1 MKVLMTAD
9 AVGGVWTYALE
20 LCNALADHGVEFVL
34 ATIGPAPTAA
44 QRERVGELRN
54 VHLEHASLK
63 LEWMEQPWADVEK
76 VGRWLLDLA
85 TRENVDLVHL
95 NGYAHAVLPWRR
107 PVLVVAHSCVCSWWE
122 AVHGHAAPTE
132 WNPYRHVVGAGL
144 HAAQL
149 VIAPTAAFLATLES
163 HYGALTRA
171 SVIRNARTAPPAREG
186 NSRLPIV
193 MACGRVWDE
202 AKNFQVLDA
211 AARGLSWPVYVAGEG
226 TSPDGRECTLSN
238 LNCLGSLPANEMA
251 MWLDRAEIF
260 VHPARYEPFGL
271 AVLEAAM
278 HACALVLSDVPTLR
292 ELWDGAALFADPH
305 DPIALRQRVH
315 SLIDNP
321 GQRAALARAA
331 LQRAERYQPHTMG
344 KAYLE
349 VYRDLLQQRGS
360 KERAVA

>member
-20 LCNALADHGVEFVL
+20 LCNAVADHGVEFVL
-34 ATIGPAPTAA
+34 ATMGPAPSAA
-44 QRERVGELRN
+44 QRERVSQLRN
-54 VHLEHASLK
+54 VRVEHAPLK
-63 LEWMEQPWADVEK
+63 LEWMEQPWADVEQA
-76 VGRWLLDLA
+76 GRWLLDLA
-85 TRENVDLVHL
+85 ARENVDLVHL

-122 AVHGHAAPTE
+122 AVHGRAAPRE
-132 WNPYRHVVGAGL
+132 WEVYRDVVDAGL

-163 HYGALTRA
+163 HYGALLRG

-186 NSRLPIV
+186 NKRMPIV

-211 AARGLSWPVYVAGEG
+211 AARKLSWPVYVAGER
-226 TSPDGRECTLSN
+226 TSPDGRACALSH
-238 LNCLGSLPANEMA
+238 LHCLGSLPAGEMA
-251 MWLDRAEIF
+251 TWLDRAEIF
-260 VHPARYEPFGL
+260 AHPARYEPFGL

-305 DPIALRQRVH
+305 DPIALRRQMQ
-315 SLIDNP
+315 SLIDEP
-321 GQRAALARAA
+321 DQRAALACAA
-331 LQRAERYQPHTMG
+331 LQRAQRYQPPTMG

-349 VYRDLLQQRGS
+349 AYRDLLQQRGT